1 MNKVQVIQFGIGN
14 VGRALIRKVLDYNDH
29 NRECQIAYLGIVNS
43 SSFIFNNYGID
54 DVLLSKVISS
64 PKSRFFNELP
74 GAENHNGNLNIV
86 IAGIDKEATE
96 NICVIDVTNS
106 TDTIPILLESATR
119 GYKLVLANKK
129 PLVQEMLVFE
139 QLKKATLGC
148 RATVGAG
155 LPVIE
160 VLKSIL
166 DKNQKIIGIE
176 GCLSGTLGTLC
187 SALEKGNKFSKE
199 VIDSIEKG
207 YTEPDP
213 REDLAGIDV
222 ARKILIISRFC
233 GYNLGIDDVNV
244 EKLFPDKIKDLTI
257 EDFIRQLTTLDL
269 GYKNRFES
277 ALANNTT
284 WRYVATLEN
293 NKCYVGLKNVPI
305 ESEIGKLV
313 GADKVVIFFTDKNPR
328 KPIVIKGKG
337 AGPENAAQDVLD
349 DIIEVSNLEE

>member
-1 MNKVQVIQFGIGN
+1 MHKVLVIQFSIGN
-14 VGRALIRKVLDYNDH
+14 VGRALIRKVLDYND
-29 NRECQIAYLGIVNS
+29 NSQERLIIYLGIANS

-54 DVLLSKVISS
+54 DVLLSKVIFS

-86 IAGIDKEATE
+86 IAAIDKEATE
-96 NICVIDVTNS
+96 NLCIVDVTNS

-119 GYKLVLANKK
+119 GYKLVLANKQ

-166 DKNQKIIGIE
+166 DKNEKVIRIK
-176 GCLSGTLGTLC
+176 GCFSGTLGTLC
-187 SALEKGNKFSKE
+187 SSLEKGNKFSKE
-199 VIDSIEKG
+199 VIDSIEKR

-233 GYNLGIDDVNV
+233 GYNLEIDDVNV
-244 EKLFPDKIKDLTI
+244 ERLYPDKMKDLTI
-257 EDFIRQLTTLDL
+257 EEFIRQLTTLDL
-269 GYKNRFES
+269 RYKNRFEN
-277 ALANNTT
+277 ALDNNTT
-284 WRYVATLEN
+284 LRYVATLETT
-293 NKCYVGLKNVPI
+293 NVTW
-305 ESEIGKLV
+305 G
-313 GADKVVIFFTDKNPR
+313 
-328 KPIVIKGKG
+328 
-337 AGPENAAQDVLD
+337 
-349 DIIEVSNLEE
+349 